1 MRHSIRTGFS
11 FGLTSGIITT
21 LGVIVG
27 LHSSTHSNTLVI
39 GGILVVAVAD
49 ALSDAMG
56 IHVAEEASGHHSERE
71 IWEAT
76 AATFL
81 SKLVFALTFL
91 IPVVFLPL
99 STAIVVS
106 VAWGLFLIITLS
118 LFLARLQGLRP
129 VSVIVEHLAI
139 TVVVI
144 AATHYIGDW
153 VSTLG

>member
-27 LHSSTHSNTLVI
+27 LHSSTHSDTLVI

-56 IHVAEEASGHHSERE
+56 IHVAEESSGHHSARE

-76 AATFL
+76 GATFL
-81 SKLVFALTFL
+81 SKLVFALTFV
-91 IPVVFLPL
+91 IPIALLPL

-106 VAWGLFLIITLS
+106 VAWGLLLIVVLS

-129 VSVIVEHLAI
+129 LSVIVEHLAI
-139 TVVVI
+139 AVVVI

>member
-27 LHSSTHSNTLVI
+27 LHSSTHSGTLVI
-39 GGILVVAVAD
+39 GGILVIAVAD

-56 IHVAEEASGHHSERE
+56 IHIAEESSGHHSERE

-81 SKLVFALTFL
+81 SKFVFALTFV
-91 IPVVFLPL
+91 IPIVLLPL
-99 STAIVVS
+99 STAIIVS
-106 VAWGLFLIITLS
+106 VAWGLLLITVLS
-118 LFLARLQGLRP
+118 LFLARMQAVRP
-129 VSVIVEHLAI
+129 TSTIVEHLAI
-139 TVVVI
+139 AVVVI

-153 VSTLG
+153 VNTL